1 MLFLNNIK
9 MEFRERGWISGV
21 PGTKLSG
28 SCDEL

>member
-1 MLFLNNIK
+1 

-28 SCDEL
+28 SYDEL